1 MTYQE
6 FKSKYN
12 GKYID
17 YDGAHGCQC
26 WDLAQ
31 YYFTQVLNVPDY
43 VLSGCGYVSKML
55 YQPKRA
61 DLDQYFDEIDIHTMI
76 AGDVVIWD
84 DPTPHIAVFDNWSG
98 KANYYFSQNPNP
110 CQIMECNLKGQIHA
124 FRRKGSIPPA
134 PEPTPV
140 ITPNVP
146 RDEYKDQIEVKVDQL
161 RVRIEPSLNAE
172 AIGHANIGF
181 YNYLETKD
189 NDGYTWYRISDNNW
203 IAYNEEWE
211 NVYPA
216 KPKEEFIQLKV
227 LDKKDGYVLV
237 DLGKVWV
244 KQ

>member
-6 FKSKYN
+6 FKSKYD

-17 YDGAHGCQC
+17 YDGAYGCQC

-61 DLDQYFDEIDIHTMI
+61 DLDQYFDEVSVYEMI
-76 AGDVVIWD
+76 QGDVVIWD

-98 KANYYFSQNPNP
+98 KANYYLSQNPNP

-124 FRRKGSIPPA
+124 FRRKGSK
-134 PEPTPV
+134 PTPV

-146 RDEYKDQIEVKVDQL
+146 RDEYKNQIEVKVEKL
-161 RVRIEPSLNAE
+161 RVRTEPNTNAE
-172 AIGHANIGF
+172 VIGFANIGF
-181 YNYLETKD
+181 YNYSNTYKKD
-189 NDGYTWYRISDNNW
+189 KNDYTWYKIADNNW
-203 IAYNEEWE
+203 IASSEEWTS
-211 NVYPA
+211 VYPA
-216 KPKEEFIQLKV
+216 KPKEEYIKLKII
-227 LDKKDGYVLV
+227 DKKDDYVLV
-237 DLGKVWV
+237 ELGKVWIKKV
-244 KQ
+244 

>member
-6 FKSKYN
+6 FKSKYD

-31 YYFTQVLNVPDY
+31 YYFTEVLNVPDY

-61 DLDQYFDEIDIHTMI
+61 DLDQYFDEISVYEMI

-84 DPTPHIAVFDNWSG
+84 DPTPHIAVFDNWNG

-124 FRRKGSIPPA
+124 FRRKGNK
-134 PEPTPV
+134 PTPV
-140 ITPNVP
+140 ITPNVD
-146 RDEYKDQIEVKVDQL
+146 RDEYKNQIEVKVDQL
-161 RVRIEPSLNAE
+161 RVRIEPNLNAE
-172 AIGHANIGF
+172 IIGYANIGF

-203 IAYNEEWE
+203 IASNNEWT
-211 NVYPA
+211 NIYPA
-216 KPKEEFIQLKV
+216 KPKEEYIELKII
-227 LDKKDGYVLV
+227 DKKDDYVLV
-237 DLGKVWV
+237 DLGKVWIKKV
-244 KQ
+244 